1 MTQAQTKSEKLEK
14 QNQSLKNRLANLLK
28 KIELS
33 EEKVQ
38 QPVETPKNEIVT
50 IKKQAQLNNSNQ
62 LFEPFAISVMWINE
76 TLLKERLDF
85 NLPLNNDSNLIE
97 KIQKLLPTL
106 SDLLINWKKLF
117 KQYESSFMEFIYL
130 SLIHF
135 DFSFQNQVNLNL
147 KKKKIF

>member
-1 MTQAQTKSEKLEK
+1 MSEAQSKIEKVEK
-14 QNQSLKNRLANLLK
+14 QNQSLKNRLTNLLK

-33 EEKVQ
+33 EEKIAQ
-38 QPVETPKNEIVT
+38 CVETPKNEIVPV
-50 IKKQAQLNNSNQ
+50 KKHSQLNNCNQ
-62 LFEPFAISVMWINE
+62 FFEPFAISVIWINE

-97 KIQKLLPTL
+97 KIQKLLPAL
-106 SDLLINWKKLF
+106 CDLLINWKKLF

-135 DFSFQNQVNLNL
+135 DFSFQNQVNFN
-147 KKKKIF
+147 